1 MNLNKLDRIS
11 YRLFGKWVESRSGD
25 YMELQ
30 RKLIH
35 ARIGIPFEVYVSR
48 VYLVSLVLALPSG
61 AFVYFLFSDLMQFGV
76 TSFLI
81 IPLLSVFFGFI
92 AFSMM
97 MAYPQ
102 ALANK
107 RGRDIDIVLPH
118 AVALMHALSR
128 GSSDIISF
136 FRIIAGN
143 RRIYGEISDEVNT
156 MLVNT
161 RILNQDITTSLRTS
175 ASNTPSESYKNFL
188 ESLSTIMT
196 SGGNLVAFFL
206 TKSEQYRLKA
216 INANKAFVESLEV
229 LSEIYVTGL
238 AVGPLF
244 IIVLLVVLGLIGGAK
259 YYFLLVII
267 VYLLVPFGAIFFIF
281 LLDSVVEGSASKFVR
296 IDDHRGEKAENPFI
310 KRGMLRMQIYEF
322 MKHPLK
328 KLIDEPEKMLY
339 FSAPVALLF
348 FILNTYSFY
357 SLEFNEFVYRADDHI
372 IIAAAIVFI
381 PYLIFVE
388 AHFHRINQISVNF
401 PEFLNRLVNL
411 HESGLTLA
419 ASLKKLRVSNLG
431 ILNIEVT
438 KMNTSLEL
446 NENLIEAFR
455 DFGRRVNTVAVQR
468 TVVLIENAVKMTGNV
483 KDTLVIAANDALAA
497 RSLDEDRTRS
507 IKLYVMVLYISFF
520 VFLYVIYSL
529 VTGFF
534 PQVPLMPSNEITDM
548 VGESVNLSGFDRLLY
563 IRLFFHAAVLDGF
576 FSGLV
581 AGKIGEKDLRLGLK
595 HSMVMMISAYI
606 LFMFL

>member
-1 MNLNKLDRIS
+1 
-11 YRLFGKWVESRSGD
+11 
-25 YMELQ
+25 
-30 RKLIH
+30 
-35 ARIGIPFEVYVSR
+35 
-48 VYLVSLVLALPSG
+48 
-61 AFVYFLFSDLMQFGV
+61 
-76 TSFLI
+76 
-81 IPLLSVFFGFI
+81 
-92 AFSMM
+92 
-97 MAYPQ
+97 
-102 ALANK
+102 
-107 RGRDIDIVLPH
+107 
-118 AVALMHALSR
+118 
-128 GSSDIISF
+128 
-136 FRIIAGN
+136 
-143 RRIYGEISDEVNT
+143 
-156 MLVNT
+156 
-161 RILNQDITTSLRTS
+161 
-175 ASNTPSESYKNFL
+175 
-188 ESLSTIMT
+188 
-196 SGGNLVAFFL
+196 
-206 TKSEQYRLKA
+206 
-216 INANKAFVESLEV
+216 
-229 LSEIYVTGL
+229 
-238 AVGPLF
+238 
-244 IIVLLVVLGLIGGAK
+244 
-259 YYFLLVII
+259 
-267 VYLLVPFGAIFFIF
+267 
-281 LLDSVVEGSASKFVR
+281 
-296 IDDHRGEKAENPFI
+296 
-310 KRGMLRMQIYEF
+310 MQIYEF

-534 PQVPLMPSNEITDM
+534 PQVPLMQSNEITDM

-581 AGKIGEKDLRLGLK
+581 AGKIGEGDVRLGLK